1 MSEIPEEA
9 KKALEELKEVT
20 ERLSQDPVPEKFVQI
35 ILQDGLPQVNF
46 NGMTIAEVLGTL
58 KLTEALI
65 VEKQLIKEVRKQNI
79 QKALELDLL

>member
-35 ILQDGLPQVNF
+35 ILQDGLPQVSF